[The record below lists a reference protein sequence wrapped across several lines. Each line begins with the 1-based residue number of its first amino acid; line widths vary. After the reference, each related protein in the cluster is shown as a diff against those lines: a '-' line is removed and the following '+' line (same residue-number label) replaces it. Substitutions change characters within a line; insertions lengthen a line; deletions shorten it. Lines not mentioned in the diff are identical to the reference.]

1 MKSKSKSISQIP
13 KHILPSKLQYPHT
26 LHVKDVQFQN
36 ITRKEVARMM
46 EWKDIEL
53 KHGLLEVTWT
63 SCEVFL
69 H

>member
-13 KHILPSKLQYPHT
+13 KHVLPSKLQYPHT

-46 EWKDIEL
+46 E
-53 KHGLLEVTWT
+53 
-63 SCEVFL
+63 
-69 H
+69 